1 MVPIVIT
8 IINSVGMF
16 SIYFKEIP
24 DIFYSTNKIVMTL
37 NTNKT
42 YRNGNFHS
50 NYFLLIK
57 STTDSHTE
65 TVRYLPS
72 AFS

>member
-16 SIYFKEIP
+16 SIYFKEIL
-24 DIFYSTNKIVMTL
+24 DIFYSTN
-37 NTNKT
+37 NT
-42 YRNGNFHS
+42 YRKGNFHS